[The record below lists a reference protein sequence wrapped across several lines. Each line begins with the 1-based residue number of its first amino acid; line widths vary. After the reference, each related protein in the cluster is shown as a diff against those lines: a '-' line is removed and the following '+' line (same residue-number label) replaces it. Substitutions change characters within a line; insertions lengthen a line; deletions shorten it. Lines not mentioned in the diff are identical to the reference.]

1 MSEPYLGEIRMF
13 GGNFAPEGWAFCNG
27 QLLSISQNDALY
39 NLLGTTY
46 GGDGVNTFALPDL
59 QGRLPVHTG
68 QSSASGSTY
77 VLGQKAG
84 TESVTLMTNQLPA
97 HSHLA
102 HGSSLTGTANSP
114 ENAFWAA
121 SDKNLYSDGASDV
134 TLNAAAIG
142 ATGGSQPHDNMM
154 PYLAVSFI
162 ISLSGVY
169 PQPF

>member
-1 MSEPYLGEIRMF
+1 MSEQYLGEIRMF

-39 NLLGTTY
+39 TLLGTTY

-68 QSSASGSTY
+68 RSSASGKTY
-77 VLGQKAG
+77 TLGEKAG
-84 TESVTLMTNQLPA
+84 SESVTLIMNQLPA
-97 HSHLA
+97 HSHA
-102 HGSSLTGTANSP
+102 AYSSSLAGTTSSP

-121 SDKNLYSDGASDV
+121 SDKSLYSDAASNA

-142 ATGGSQPHDNMM
+142 VTGGSQPHDNMM
-154 PYLAVSFI
+154 PYTAISFI
-162 ISLSGVY
+162 ISLTGVY
-169 PQPF
+169 PSQS